1 MLKLV
6 GENVALRKKLKTTR
20 ASRDSINIKLQ
31 TARRRI
37 ERLLKKV
44 EALEEANNDYSR
56 ECKIADQQ
64 INELVDE
71 RDYLRKRIVEI
82 ESK

>member
-20 ASRDSINIKLQ
+20 ASRYSINIKLQ

-37 ERLLKKV
+37 ERLLKKN
-44 EALEEANNDYSR
+44 EKLEEANSDYSK

-64 INELVDE
+64 INDLVKE
-71 RDYLRKRIVEI
+71 RDFLRQRIAEL
-82 ESK
+82 ENK